1 MARPGSAQAEQAAA
15 PAAAPAA
22 RLTGRGAV
30 LGMALIFTVG
40 LLAATWLGVTVLAGV
55 FFVLGCG
62 LAAWYTRPADLL
74 TVVLAPP
81 ILFSG
86 ALILVE
92 AMTASGSLVLS
103 VAAGSVVVL
112 VGVALWLA
120 AGLVLTVAIAW
131 RRGLPQCVRDLRED
145 LRAERARATSP
156 RPLKARVLGSAA
168 RDLLRRPVRAEQAGS
183 GPRAP
188 DAPKAAGPG
197 SKGPGSNKAAGPG
210 SKGPGSNKAAG
221 PGPRG
226 PGKAAAAGPMASRGP
241 GAASTSYA
249 PRTRQT
255 EATAADSINEAS
267 DLG

>member
-1 MARPGSAQAEQAAA
+1 MAQPASAQAGRATA
-15 PAAAPAA
+15 PAP

-30 LGMALIFTVG
+30 LGMALVFTVG
-40 LLAATWLGVTVLAGV
+40 LLAATWLGVTVLAGA

-74 TVVLAPP
+74 TVVLVPP

-103 VAAGSVVVL
+103 VAAGSLVVL
-112 VGVALWLA
+112 VSVALWLA

-131 RRGLPQCVRDLRED
+131 RRGLPQCVRDLRHD
-145 LRAERARATSP
+145 LRAERARAASP
-156 RPLKARVLGSAA
+156 RPSSARASRGPA
-168 RDLLRRPVRAEQAGS
+168 RDRLRRLVRAEPAGS

-188 DAPKAAGPG
+188 GTPKAAGPG
-197 SKGPGSNKAAGPG
+197 SKRPASNPG
-210 SKGPGSNKAAG
+210 SKRPASNKAAG

-226 PGKAAAAGPMASRGP
+226 PGKATSAGPMASSSP
-241 GAASTSYA
+241 SAKSTGYA
-249 PRTRQT
+249 PKPRQT
-255 EATAADSINEAS
+255 EATAADGINKGP
-267 DLG
+267 DVR

>member
-1 MARPGSAQAEQAAA
+1 MAQPASAQAEQATA
-15 PAAAPAA
+15 PAPAA

-30 LGMALIFTVG
+30 LGMALVFTVG
-40 LLAATWLGVTVLAGV
+40 LLAAAWLGVTVLAGV

-74 TVVLAPP
+74 TVVLVPP

-92 AMTASGSLVLS
+92 AMTASGSLILS

-131 RRGLPQCVRDLRED
+131 PRGLPQCVRDLRQD
-145 LRAERARATSP
+145 LRAERARAASA
-156 RPLKARVLGSAA
+156 RPPKARTPGGLA
-168 RDLLRRPVRAEQAGS
+168 RDRLRRLVHAEPAGS

-188 DAPKAAGPG
+188 GAPKAARPG
-197 SKGPGSNKAAGPG
+197 SKRPGNNPG
-210 SKGPGSNKAAG
+210 SKRPGSNKAAG

-226 PGKAAAAGPMASRGP
+226 PGKATTAGPMAGTGP
-241 GAASTSYA
+241 GAKSTGYA
-249 PRTRQT
+249 ARTRPT
-255 EATAADSINEAS
+255 EATAADGINKAS
-267 DLG
+267 DVS

>member
-1 MARPGSAQAEQAAA
+1 MAQPASAQAEQATA
-15 PAAAPAA
+15 PVP

-30 LGMALIFTVG
+30 LGMALVFSVG
-40 LLAATWLGVTVLAGV
+40 LLAAAWLGVPVLAGV

-62 LAAWYTRPADLL
+62 LAAWYTRRADLL
-74 TVVLAPP
+74 TVVLVPP

-112 VGVALWLA
+112 VSVALWLA

-131 RRGLPQCVRDLRED
+131 RRGLPQCVRDLRQD
-145 LRAERARATSP
+145 LRAERARAASS
-156 RPLKARVLGSAA
+156 RPPKASAPGGPA
-168 RDLLRRPVRAEQAGS
+168 RDRLRRLVRAESAGS

-188 DAPKAAGPG
+188 GTRKAAGPG
-197 SKGPGSNKAAGPG
+197 SKRPASNPGP
-210 SKGPGSNKAAG
+210 KGPGSNKAAG

-226 PGKAAAAGPMASRGP
+226 PGKATAAGPMASTGP
-241 GAASTSYA
+241 GAKSTGYA
-249 PRTRQT
+249 PKPGQT
-255 EATAADSINEAS
+255 EATAADGTNKAS
-267 DLG
+267 DVR